1 MRGNRQA
8 ARQGAEV
15 NDEIAARQIP
25 EAPGRVAQDDVE
37 VPVLTTRDLRQN
49 VEVAGETQASGVETT
64 GRAEGGIDEATP
76 VPSSTLPSPD
86 QEESVVAEEPPLGRK
101 ASPAAG
107 AMELSPPPEVSD
119 VNLPSPSPVPPLPD
133 EPTAQTVR

>member
-1 MRGNRQA
+1 M
-8 ARQGAEV
+8 
-15 NDEIAARQIP
+15 
-25 EAPGRVAQDDVE
+25 
-37 VPVLTTRDLRQN
+37 PVLTTRDLRQN

-86 QEESVVAEEPPLGRK
+86 QEESVVAEEPPLGRE